1 MRMQHLFSLTC
12 CLLAFV
18 PVLQA
23 QQNPFQGFDFGKFKF
38 DPKIPFQVDDLSDQ
52 LMLQLLGKPGAD
64 QKELQGIQVS
74 IADERKVGEHHLQMY
89 RRYLD
94 SQKVQL
100 VSQGRD
106 VVYLRQLV
114 AKLHPL
120 MQNARRYPQI
130 RVYIANASTT
140 DARAFPGGQ
149 VVVFRGL
156 LDFVENEAALVGLLG
171 HELSHIDRQHQ
182 LEQLKNARLAET
194 KLKNPTVNVNKF
206 FHVGQLMMKSFMTPF
221 GFKQEQ
227 QADLDGA
234 RWCFQ
239 LGYDPLEMAQVFRR
253 LHEQDRNRQAPL
265 PGFLRSHPYHIDR
278 FRAIQDERIRR
289 VKANPEKELVI
300 GRGHLKRRQ
309 PSPR

>member
-1 MRMQHLFSLTC
+1 MRMQYLFPVTC

-18 PVLQA
+18 PALQA
-23 QQNPFQGFDFGKFKF
+23 QQVPFQGFDFGKFKF
-38 DPKIPFQVDDLSDQ
+38 DQKIPFQVDDLSDQ
-52 LMLQLLGKPGAD
+52 FMIQLLGKPDAN

-74 IADERKVGEHHLQMY
+74 IADERKVGEHQFQMY
-89 RRYLD
+89 RRYLE
-94 SQKVQL
+94 SEKIQL

-106 VVYLRQLV
+106 VIYLRQLV
-114 AKLHPL
+114 ARLHPM
-120 MQNARRYPQI
+120 MQNTRRYPSI
-130 RVYIANASTT
+130 RVHIANASTT

-194 KLKNPTVNVNKF
+194 KLKNTKVNVNKF

-227 QADLDGA
+227 EADLDGA

-253 LHEQDRNRQAPL
+253 LHERDRNRQVPL

-278 FRAIQDERIRR
+278 FRAIQDERARLL
-289 VKANPEKELVI
+289 KANPGKDLVT
-300 GRGHLKRRQ
+300 GRRHLKQRQ
-309 PSPR
+309 PRP

>member
-1 MRMQHLFSLTC
+1 MRMQYLFPVTC

-18 PVLQA
+18 PALQA
-23 QQNPFQGFDFGKFKF
+23 QQVPFQGFDFGKFNF
-38 DPKIPFQVDDLSDQ
+38 DQKIPFQVDDLSDQ
-52 LMLQLLGKPGAD
+52 FMIQLLGKPDAN

-74 IADERKVGEHHLQMY
+74 IADERKVGEHQFQMY
-89 RRYLD
+89 RRYLE
-94 SQKVQL
+94 SQKIQL

-106 VVYLRQLV
+106 VIYLRQLV
-114 AKLHPL
+114 ARLHPL
-120 MQNARRYPQI
+120 MQNTRRYPSI

-194 KLKNPTVNVNKF
+194 KLKNPKVNVSRF

-227 QADLDGA
+227 EADLDGA

-253 LHEQDRNRQAPL
+253 LHEQDRNRQVPL

-278 FRAIQDERIRR
+278 FRAIQDERVRL
-289 VKANPEKELVI
+289 VKANPEKDLFI
-300 GRGHLKRRQ
+300 GRRHLKQRQ
-309 PSPR
+309 PRP